1 MYMHIP
7 NKIQSDIYLSYES
20 ELTLKRLLSLLYFF
34 ETSRILS
41 ASTWARI
48 KKERE
53 MCSTSIYTQP
63 LLTFH
68 LFSQKKWS
76 LGVKWCWGDSPP
88 QALFLSFPP
97 WVSEPGIFPFACSP
111 FCRPLMT
118 DIFLFSLSVASFS
131 LAFSPPRL
139 IFGAVLLLVIFLTL
153 NGSRRV
159 GCGRGVADV
168 KRCRKKRVA
177 ESRGKNPQVEK
188 GGTYSEIERLG
199 RNVTRWGGGEWEK
212 KWIYLRDG
220 LLLLNAPL
228 CHHPLPSSSPL
239 LPLPP
244 PQGSRRRYEKVIM
257 FPLEMACSPST
268 PFISK
273 WNNLSTV
280 ACLFFSLHLHLSFQ
294 YTTHTPA
301 VSFPFLSVFF
311 SLPTAAFHLFNP
323 SLAPPFFFFFSVVLS
338 IVGALCCRYMPY
350 QSVQLGMVLLPHSSA
365 ITLSS

>member
-1 MYMHIP
+1 MVLRRLP
-7 NKIQSDIYLSYES
+7 SAGSLSFFS
-20 ELTLKRLLSLLYFF
+20 PLGVWTWHFPFCLLS
-34 ETSRILS
+34 ILPS
-41 ASTWARI
+41 SNDRHF
-48 KKERE
+48 
-53 MCSTSIYTQP
+53 P
-63 LLTFH
+63 
-68 LFSQKKWS
+68 
-76 LGVKWCWGDSPP
+76 
-88 QALFLSFPP
+88 FLSFRRLFLPCFHSP
-97 WVSEPGIFPFACSP
+97 SSHFRSSAAVGHFPHIKWQQ
-111 FCRPLMT
+111 T
-118 DIFLFSLSVASFS
+118 
-131 LAFSPPRL
+131 
-139 IFGAVLLLVIFLTL
+139 G
-153 NGSRRV
+153 RV
-159 GCGRGVADV
+159 WAWGGGCE
-168 KRCRKKRVA
+168 KKKRA
-177 ESRGKNPQVEK
+177 SESRGKNPQVEK

-199 RNVTRWGGGEWEK
+199 RNVTRWGGEWEK

-228 CHHPLPSSSPL
+228 RHHPLPSSSPL

-311 SLPTAAFHLFNP
+311 FHSPQLPSISLIHL
-323 SLAPPFFFFFSVVLS
+323 SLLLFFFFFFVVLS

-365 ITLSS
+365 ITLSSYHVKYALGVCVNRL